1 MVPIG
6 HKFVFHYL
14 DRIMSLVFK
23 RLAIFC
29 DCTGWFVSD
38 LARNQEDRFYLD
50 EANIPSLSRLLIIL
64 SRVGVIFLNF
74 RQMGQGPVVQS
85 IVSLTTLLRRQLVEY
100 MLT

>member
-29 DCTGWFVSD
+29 GYTGWFVSD

-50 EANIPSLSRLLIIL
+50 KANILPSISRLLIIL
-64 SRVGVIFLNF
+64 SSVGVNF
-74 RQMGQGPVVQS
+74 
-85 IVSLTTLLRRQLVEY
+85 
-100 MLT
+100 